1 MALKFCVALGAKVL
15 VTSSSPEKIEKAVE
29 LGATAGFLYSES
41 GWEKRVS
48 REYGP
53 VSLILDGAGGP
64 GYFGLLQ
71 LAAPGGR
78 VVNYGATA
86 GAPDKLDLFKVFW
99 KQLRLIGTTM
109 GSSVD
114 FQNMLACVEEF
125 QIVPS
130 VDTTFSLE
138 TVNQA
143 LQHMQSASQFGKIVL
158 AVE

>member
-1 MALKFCVALGAKVL
+1 
-15 VTSSSPEKIEKAVE
+15 
-29 LGATAGFLYSES
+29 
-41 GWEKRVS
+41 
-48 REYGP
+48 
-53 VSLILDGAGGP
+53 
-64 GYFGLLQ
+64 
-71 LAAPGGR
+71 
-78 VVNYGATA
+78 
-86 GAPDKLDLFKVFW
+86 
-99 KQLRLIGTTM
+99 M

>member
-1 MALKFCVALGAKVL
+1 
-15 VTSSSPEKIEKAVE
+15 
-29 LGATAGFLYSES
+29 
-41 GWEKRVS
+41 
-48 REYGP
+48 
-53 VSLILDGAGGP
+53 
-64 GYFGLLQ
+64 
-71 LAAPGGR
+71 
-78 VVNYGATA
+78 
-86 GAPDKLDLFKVFW
+86 
-99 KQLRLIGTTM
+99 M

-130 VDTTFSLE
+130 VDTTFFSLE